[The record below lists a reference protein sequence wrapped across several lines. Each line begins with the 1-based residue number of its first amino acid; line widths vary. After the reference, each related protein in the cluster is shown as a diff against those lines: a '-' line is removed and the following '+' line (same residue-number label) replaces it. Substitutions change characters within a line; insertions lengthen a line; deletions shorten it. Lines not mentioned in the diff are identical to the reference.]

1 MLGAW
6 AAQLKTALQA
16 HLKAPQGCREA
27 AGTMTWAM
35 QSGGDKQILRDQSG
49 LKDGVSYF
57 GLQIRVEVEIG
68 QFLAGKQ

>member
-1 MLGAW
+1 
-6 AAQLKTALQA
+6 
-16 HLKAPQGCREA
+16 
-27 AGTMTWAM
+27 MTWAM